1 MAEEYIDEEEG
12 SGLGLGALAG
22 AGSIAASIIFRKPI
36 GKFVKQYADD
46 FASVTRPRDPDAR
59 QITYTRPEERIS
71 KSKEL
76 VTTDTPVDPQDVQT
90 QSIASQILKTNKEYK
105 AKMAKAEIEKPFS
118 LGGTS
123 EQGDLPG
130 GSTLFHHLAVK
141 YPDVKP
147 QPVSF
152 WVDYFTSKSPKEIS
166 YLADGIKQKARVTLE
181 ELRDTNIAQFSK
193 EQTIGVKKY
202 TKKIFDPTD
211 TTSPVITKK
220 IIDPQGIE
228 RIKKYNKIVEKQK
241 PITGKKLTGGYLK
254 YIEDINKLT
263 GTKDGEILV
272 DPVTLMELIQKA
284 PGNNLSVIKYS
295 SSIVKYYNKI
305 FHDSQGHLLDD
316 ILRSD
321 PDIGQKLT
329 SKRLVQLFA
338 NATEPSDKVRY
349 EYLNFLHRAHQIS
362 KGIGKHQEMIGPY
375 YGGADEATK
384 KMSWQNLTHHENFND
399 FVKQAKKEL
408 SKPEN
413 KSIKND
419 KILEHIETYN
429 PEMSSNVLKSANEL
443 HGNFFS
449 RSPSK
454 YTFDRQDRNFS
465 EENMRTGKKGKNVS
479 SVMEYPLE
487 RVYRTLGGE
496 QYDEDVIT
504 ITDKGLSTLPGAMK
518 IGPEHFH
525 QAPDGSPLDA
535 QVVHVRY
542 HTRFVDSTDLKTTP
556 STNAPKEKIMLID
569 EAQSD
574 KQQGVEKFFNKKR
587 KELAYDRYQAEENA
601 KRAERGRPNI
611 RPEEIDQRLAAMGPS
626 QYEELYTKPS
636 KKFGDRF
643 LFKKDEL
650 RQNMFNLN
658 TITSATY
665 NDRLLT
671 IANEM
676 RKNVNK
682 GSSRTEEDYKKLKE
696 LQESF
701 NTLRQLIPSQSTRR
715 SMSQADYLPMQKKEV
730 WGPLAVKQVIREAA
744 KDGVQWVGIVPYEVG
759 HHTRPSAQLL
769 GNLEFYGN
777 AYGRGDLRT
786 GVSSFKELKSNTFQ
800 PGATEGRTN
809 IGRKASAQGATL
821 PSFLKRFAE
830 EHGTEVKTIKVYKSN
845 PTDEVKFIA
854 NKQQK
859 SIDPLTGKETDFQE
873 HVGSMTL
880 EEYENLGPAA
890 LKNLP
895 FNGGRF
901 GGTRQ
906 NLKDDAMVQ
915 IRKKTGDVV
924 QHIDTKKESD
934 FFLVYALKVK
944 PSFKEMPMK
953 SYKEGGL
960 AVNVFKW

>member
-46 FASVTRPRDPDAR
+46 FASVTRPRDPDAP
-59 QITYTRPEERIS
+59 QITYTRPEDRIS

-76 VTTDTPVDPQDVQT
+76 VTTDTPVDPQDVET
-90 QSIASQILKTNKEYK
+90 QSVASQILKANKEYK
-105 AKMAKAEIEKPFS
+105 EKMAKAEREKPFS

-130 GSTLFHHLAVK
+130 GSTLFHYLAVK

-152 WVDYFTSKSPKEIS
+152 WVNLFTSKSPKEIS
-166 YLADGIKQKARVTLE
+166 YLADGTKQTARVTLE
-181 ELRDTNIAQFSK
+181 ELRDTNIAQFSDT
-193 EQTIGVKKY
+193 QTIGAKKY
-202 TKKIFDPTD
+202 TQKIFDPTD
-211 TTSPVITKK
+211 TTSPVITTK

-241 PITGKKLTGGYLK
+241 PITGRKLTGGYLK
-254 YIEDINKLT
+254 YIQDINKLT
-263 GTKDGEILV
+263 GTKGGEIKV

-295 SSIVKYYNKI
+295 SSVVKRYNKI
-305 FHDSQGHLLDD
+305 FHDSEGHLLDD
-316 ILRSD
+316 ILRAD

-329 SKRLVQLFA
+329 SKRLVQLYA

-349 EYLNFLHRAHQIS
+349 EYLNLLHRAHQIS

-449 RSPSK
+449 RRPSK
-454 YTFDRQDRNFS
+454 YVFDRQDRNYF
-465 EENMRTGKKGKNVS
+465 EENVRTGKKGKNVS

-504 ITDKGLSTLPGAMK
+504 ITDKGLSTLPGSMK
-518 IGPEHFH
+518 IGPNHFH

-542 HTRFVDSTDLKTTP
+542 HTRFVASTDLKGTP

-574 KQQGVEKFFNKKR
+574 KQQGVEKFFNTKR
-587 KELAYDRYQAEENA
+587 KDLAYNRYKAEENA
-601 KRAERGRPNI
+601 KRAERGDPNI
-611 RPEEIDQRLAAMGPS
+611 TDTEITQRLSVMSPT
-626 QYEELYTKPS
+626 QYTDLYTKPS

-671 IANEM
+671 IVDDMKQIVA
-676 RKNVNK
+676 K
-682 GSSRTEEDYKKLKE
+682 GLARTEEDNIKLKE
-696 LQESF
+696 LRESF
-701 NTLRQLIPSQSTRR
+701 KTLRELIPSQATRR
-715 SMSQADYLPMQKKEV
+715 TMSQADYLPMQKKEV

-759 HHTRPSAQLL
+759 HHTRGAAQLL

-821 PSFLKRFAE
+821 PSFLKKFAQ

-859 SIDPLTGKETDFQE
+859 TIDPLTGKETDFQE
-873 HVGSMTL
+873 HVGSMSL
-880 EEYENLGPAA
+880 EEYENLGPSG

-901 GGTRQ
+901 GGSNQ

-924 QHIDTKKESD
+924 QHLDTKNESD
-934 FFLVYALKVK
+934 FFLVYAIKIK